1 MKCGGM
7 RAPAI
12 ITIVLLGYIFVHM
25 AIPTT
30 PVKVQTFLYIKLLFT
45 PALHVLVASKLDQQ
59 GDIQHGMCAC
69 VGRWGGGGV
78 VHPNIVLISHGPP
91 PSRSIGS
98 ASPSY

>member
-69 VGRWGGGGV
+69 VGRWGGGGG
-78 VHPNIVLISHGPP
+78 VHHNIVLTCHGHPT
-91 PSRSIGS
+91 SRSIGS